1 MYSLIYISFYGIGFK
16 GLTPTNF
23 ETMKIQMNKNA
34 NASEKIY
41 FISDI
46 EKSEK
51 VSREVVGS
59 IPSSAVLFKL
69 MKLIFNADHN
79 ILFPC
84 HSIKNV

>member
-1 MYSLIYISFYGIGFK
+1 MYSLIYISFYGSGFK

-34 NASEKIY
+34 NASEG
-41 FISDI
+41 FILSLQKLV
-46 EKSEK
+46 EKLLALSLLLLYC
-51 VSREVVGS
+51 S
-59 IPSSAVLFKL
+59 KL
-69 MKLIFNADHN
+69 MKLIFDADHN